1 MSEPDREEM
10 QRQTDALVEAIKPL
24 LANHHPAVMGAALA
38 ELTALWI
45 AGHRPGARRQM
56 LDLQW
61 DMVRKL
67 YPIAARH
74 FWNGER
80 PAART

>member
-1 MSEPDREEM
+1 
-10 QRQTDALVEAIKPL
+10 
-24 LANHHPAVMGAALA
+24 
-38 ELTALWI
+38 
-45 AGHRPGARRQM
+45 M

-80 PAART
+80 PAARTR